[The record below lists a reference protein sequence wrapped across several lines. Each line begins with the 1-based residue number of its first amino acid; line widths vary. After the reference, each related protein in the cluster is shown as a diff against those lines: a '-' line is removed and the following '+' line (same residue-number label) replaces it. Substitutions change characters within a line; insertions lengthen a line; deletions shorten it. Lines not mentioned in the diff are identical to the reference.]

1 MIVAAEAPLVKQ
13 FLVFLNL
20 GHSKRLCHL
29 LLDPEPQAANV
40 VEQKVLIFGD
50 LALFL
55 RSGGGMFGWNWKPG
69 MVFFDS
75 LHVGACNFK
84 AT

>member
-55 RSGGGMFGWNWKPG
+55 RSGGHVWMELETWN
-69 MVFFDS
+69 VFFDS

>member
-1 MIVAAEAPLVKQ
+1 LIVAAEAPLVKQ

-55 RSGGGMFGWNWKPG
+55 RSGGACLDGTGNLEW
-69 MVFFDS
+69 FF
-75 LHVGACNFK
+75 LIHCM
-84 AT
+84 